1 MKSLKQNEEMV
12 ALDQPEH
19 NDNLRELAT
28 YVMKQLKQKHF
39 EFIINTMFKFANIK
53 DTPTFESLKLDK
65 DWYLRYSWSQEQ
77 QNDFQK
83 WLEDYIALIQNQTK
97 RRSSYI
103 ASFFILMYGFP
114 TTKTSTITDG
124 D

>member
-1 MKSLKQNEEMV
+1 M

-28 YVMKQLKQKHF
+28 YVMKQLKPKHF